1 MTRPPVAVLTA
12 TGGRAG
18 GEGEEG
24 PGPGGR
30 EVCAVCHVQCAV
42 CSVQFAVCSVQSV
55 VCCMQSSVCSRRKKN
70 HFQDKFVGYVIYRF

>member
-24 PGPGGR
+24 PGPGER
-30 EVCAVCHVQCAV
+30 EVCAVCRVQCAV
-42 CSVQFAVCSVQSV
+42 CSVQCV
-55 VCCMQSSVCSRRKKN
+55 VCCMQSSVCNRHKKN
-70 HFQDKFVGYVIYRF
+70 HFQDKFASYVIYRFKNMPLD